1 MEGACVGD
9 GGWVSVV
16 VMVVVRRRMLA
27 GVVMEAGGWA
37 VQAAQVGSG
46 ATLAEC

>member
-27 GVVMEAGGWA
+27 GVVMEAGG
-37 VQAAQVGSG
+37 VGSPG
-46 ATLAEC
+46 SAGGIGGRIG